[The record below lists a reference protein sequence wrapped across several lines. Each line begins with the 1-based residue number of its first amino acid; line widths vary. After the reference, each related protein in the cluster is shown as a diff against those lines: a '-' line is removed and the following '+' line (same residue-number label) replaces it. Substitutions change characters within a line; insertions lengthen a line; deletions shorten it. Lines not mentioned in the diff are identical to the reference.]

1 MNVHG
6 KKNCFLRPN
15 PKIVKNYFWEGMSE
29 SWNMK
34 ALYMEETHKNT
45 PPDRPL
51 FYVNIVIL
59 ARLNFF
65 RENTSA

>member
-1 MNVHG
+1 
-6 KKNCFLRPN
+6 
-15 PKIVKNYFWEGMSE
+15 MSE

-45 PPDRPL
+45 PPDFPL

-65 RENTSA
+65 RENASA

>member
-1 MNVHG
+1 
-6 KKNCFLRPN
+6 
-15 PKIVKNYFWEGMSE
+15 MSE

-34 ALYMEETHKNT
+34 ALYMEETYKNT
-45 PPDRPL
+45 PPDFPL